1 MDYISSSARLSRP
14 QKIYVLELVGA
25 VYILKKDCAFKSLEF
40 AVRFWCEAQSL
51 RRGDGSNPIPKIPL
65 NLSECARKVFGNIS
79 EFATDDELEHILDNP
94 FDHLGLIRSEY
105 HLQTLLMI
113 QRILSQIHVDPHPF
127 FLHHLFAFGER
138 FVIETKF
145 NRAMDIVFLGLEAIP
160 ALPLDDAISCKL
172 SCNILAE
179 VLCKTFVS
187 VVCSPQK
194 LPLTTVINVLC
205 CFSNFHGR
213 LLRNAAFSRHTSEE
227 MTMLSCVIELVDR
240 MLLLNHRESV
250 ELKQWLSRYVRSI
263 NSHSGLFSVLQVVCR
278 KDFLH
283 IRIEIV
289 QLLLEAG
296 ANPMARDHRGNTP
309 LDCLSCYSDDYLAV
323 VQLLI
328 DFCPSGSA
336 QRNPTPEEL

>member
-1 MDYISSSARLSRP
+1 MLCTLSISKSFRAEKEGQCPMRRICPVVGSVEWVSTNN
-14 QKIYVLELVGA
+14 QIINLVNGF
-25 VYILKKDCAFKSLEF
+25 IF
-40 AVRFWCEAQSL
+40 RFEA
-51 RRGDGSNPIPKIPL
+51 
-65 NLSECARKVFGNIS
+65 
-79 EFATDDELEHILDNP
+79 
-94 FDHLGLIRSEY
+94 
-105 HLQTLLMI
+105 
-113 QRILSQIHVDPHPF
+113 
-127 FLHHLFAFGER
+127 
-138 FVIETKF
+138 
-145 NRAMDIVFLGLEAIP
+145 
-160 ALPLDDAISCKL
+160 
-172 SCNILAE
+172 
-179 VLCKTFVS
+179 LCKTFVS

-250 ELKQWLSRYVRSI
+250 ELKQWLSRYVRTI

-283 IRIEIV
+283 NRIEIV